1 MCPLKAQWLGAG
13 IEGFW
18 SNSWAKAAV
27 YCGEMERE
35 KEETVLGYACGGK
48 PGSHGSKVISLSH
61 MYEGGTITIASLSP
75 HASISSYYN
84 SEAGPS
90 NAEHTEI
97 QSRTPPRVLL

>member
-1 MCPLKAQWLGAG
+1 M
-13 IEGFW
+13 
-18 SNSWAKAAV
+18 KAAV

-35 KEETVLGYACGGK
+35 GVREETVVGYACRGK

-61 MYEGGTITIASLSP
+61 MYEGETITIASLSP

-90 NAEHTEI
+90 NAEHTEM